1 MCWPMHL
8 ICNQK
13 TVGSIPITS
22 TLKHNTMANIDKKK
36 KKLQERIDFLQA
48 ELTTSLTKKSG
59 KLVEINVGEF
69 QRKINE
75 LRLELSKM

>member
-1 MCWPMHL
+1 
-8 ICNQK
+8 
-13 TVGSIPITS
+13 
-22 TLKHNTMANIDKKK
+22 MAKIDKKK